1 MQNKTKNNKERFR
14 VYRKKMAACLLVGML
29 AVSTAVTGCGKKDI
43 DYDVEGNGG
52 SGSNA
57 DSGSLQGKYGI
68 PESCDTEIATG
79 DSGIQKIAIDAEE
92 VIVPDTGDL
101 YVASFKKKETTNDSK
116 KETVE
121 AVLDKDKGIYEYDY
135 DKRTKEDIQTEID
148 MYEAEKKK
156 GDSDMASYY
165 DSWINDLKDELAT
178 APDEYPAA
186 GDYTGDTFIG
196 SIGDTRFTVSTPSE
210 ENGTTGY
217 SLYLADD
224 FLKYRPR
231 MEQVDVIQLPWTITC
246 SMVEMSQIL

>member
-121 AVLDKDKGIYEYDY
+121 
-135 DKRTKEDIQTEID
+135 
-148 MYEAEKKK
+148 
-156 GDSDMASYY
+156 
-165 DSWINDLKDELAT
+165 
-178 APDEYPAA
+178 
-186 GDYTGDTFIG
+186 IG
-196 SIGDTRFTVSTPSE
+196 RAHV
-210 ENGTTGY
+210 
-217 SLYLADD
+217 
-224 FLKYRPR
+224 
-231 MEQVDVIQLPWTITC
+231 
-246 SMVEMSQIL
+246 

>member
-1 MQNKTKNNKERFR
+1 MQNKTKSKEGFR
-14 VYRKKMAACLLVGML
+14 TYRKKMAAILLVGML

-116 KETVE
+116 K
-121 AVLDKDKGIYEYDY
+121 K
-135 DKRTKEDIQTEID
+135 Q
-148 MYEAEKKK
+148 
-156 GDSDMASYY
+156 
-165 DSWINDLKDELAT
+165 
-178 APDEYPAA
+178 
-186 GDYTGDTFIG
+186 
-196 SIGDTRFTVSTPSE
+196 
-210 ENGTTGY
+210 
-217 SLYLADD
+217 
-224 FLKYRPR
+224 
-231 MEQVDVIQLPWTITC
+231 
-246 SMVEMSQIL
+246 